1 MIVCTSDRFEPIFD
15 ISFPPTEPQSIDSER
30 NRLKPSHFSPLD
42 GLPYYIPVLENLL
55 NMIHAMVR
63 SENKK
68 HNLYMFAKPKK
79 KHT

>member
-1 MIVCTSDRFEPIFD
+1 MIVCTSARFEPVFD
-15 ISFPPTEPQSIDSER
+15 ISFPSTEPRSIDSER

-42 GLPYYIPVLENLL
+42 ELPYYIPVLENLV
-55 NMIHAMVR
+55 NMIDILVR

-79 KHT
+79 KYT